1 VQVHRAEGVLLTGVY
16 GSGKS
21 SVAAEIA
28 YLLEQ
33 RGKPYALLDL
43 DYLSWAGTGAEDRAA
58 EVGLMLQNLASVAA
72 NYRRARIRL
81 FVLAYFVRSPAEVQ
95 AVRDALGVP
104 IRVVRLTVPLPVI
117 EQRLASDITSGR
129 RDDLREA
136 ASSIAAAEGAGV
148 EDLAISN
155 RRPLPDVAQDVMSF
169 LGWL

>member
-1 VQVHRAEGVLLTGVY
+1 VV
-16 GSGKS
+16 
-21 SVAAEIA
+21 
-28 YLLEQ
+28 
-33 RGKPYALLDL
+33 
-43 DYLSWAGTGAEDRAA
+43 TGAGLTLSRA
-58 EVGLMLQNLASVAA
+58 GAS

-104 IRVVRLTVPLPVI
+104 LRVVRLTVPLPVI

-129 RDDLREA
+129 RDDLQEA

-155 RRPLPDVAQDVMSF
+155 LRPLPDVAQDVMSF
-169 LGWL
+169 LGWF